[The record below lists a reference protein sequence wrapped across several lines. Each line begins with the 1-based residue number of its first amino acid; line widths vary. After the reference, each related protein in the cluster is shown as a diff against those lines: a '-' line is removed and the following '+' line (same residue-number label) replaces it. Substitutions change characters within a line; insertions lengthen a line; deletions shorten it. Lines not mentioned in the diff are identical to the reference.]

1 MALQLYPVL
10 LEISLWDILKNLKPV
25 PLAVIALLVL
35 FSLLSWTIVFSKWG
49 LFNKARR
56 DNRSFL
62 RAFRKSSNLQAVA
75 LASEQFA
82 AAPMVAV
89 FDFGYGEVERQIKQ
103 RGALVNKLSIERS
116 LQLGISEEITKLE
129 RNMNWLATVASV
141 SPFIGLFG
149 TVWGIM
155 DAFVGLGNA
164 GSASLRAVAPG
175 IAESLVTTA
184 LGLVAAIPA
193 AIFYNVLELRYVS
206 SARVWKTS
214 PSNFRTLRNGIS
226 AARWRFRLTT
236 AEEERRGRRFGNLS
250 SMSEINIVPLVDVV
264 LVLLIIFMITAN
276 VMEFGLDIKVPEVR
290 ITRDS
295 SQELPVVNITKS
307 GELFLNNNPV
317 NANELAQTIRSEVS
331 RTECRLRSC

>member
-1 MALQLYPVL
+1 LALQLYPGL

-49 LFNKARR
+49 LFKKAQK

-62 RAFRKSSNLQAVA
+62 RAFRKSLNLQAVA
-75 LASEQFA
+75 LASEQFS

-164 GSASLRAVAPG
+164 GTASLRAVAPG

-193 AIFYNVLELRYVS
+193 AIFYNIFGTSVRELGTRMEDF
-206 SARVWKTS
+206 AIEFQ
-214 PSNFRTLRNGIS
+214 NL
-226 AARWRFRLTT
+226 
-236 AEEERRGRRFGNLS
+236 AERDFG
-250 SMSEINIVPLVDVV
+250 
-264 LVLLIIFMITAN
+264 
-276 VMEFGLDIKVPEVR
+276 G
-290 ITRDS
+290 
-295 SQELPVVNITKS
+295 
-307 GELFLNNNPV
+307 
-317 NANELAQTIRSEVS
+317 
-331 RTECRLRSC
+331 